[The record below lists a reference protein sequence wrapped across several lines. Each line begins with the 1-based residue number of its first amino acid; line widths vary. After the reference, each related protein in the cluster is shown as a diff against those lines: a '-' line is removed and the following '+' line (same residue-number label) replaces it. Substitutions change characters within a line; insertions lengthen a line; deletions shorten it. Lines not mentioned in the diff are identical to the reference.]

1 MPDPVAE
8 SGMDRLRALG
18 LGLSVLSLVGYAIGV
33 VAAYPGRAFSIT
45 GLMAG
50 LTLYAVGGDP

>member
-1 MPDPVAE
+1 
-8 SGMDRLRALG
+8 MDRLRALG